1 MPSVAGIV
9 VRTPSERLIPS
20 KPRDLIAQS
29 TLPREACGVVRRT
42 STVIFG
48 HPVETFWCHPAHAV
62 MVDLSGEVS
71 SLGGHRSVADRPG
84 CDRGGWCASSLG
96 RSARRSGSPA
106 RAGPGRSDSTG
117 VELSREN
124 NRGPAEDL
132 GVVLEPEDRGLEV
145 RDLGE
150 FLARGTLVLS
160 AVDLG
165 LHDPAAHRLLA
176 EVLPTCNGLGR
187 RGQPGV
193 PQASAP
199 APEARTAA

>member
-1 MPSVAGIV
+1 MVTVASLIVRAATGAGGARPVSVG
-9 VRTPSERLIPS
+9 
-20 KPRDLIAQS
+20 PRGDLAALLAQD
-29 TLPREACGVVRRT
+29 P
-42 STVIFG
+42 
-48 HPVETFWCHPAHAV
+48 
-62 MVDLSGEVS
+62 
-71 SLGGHRSVADRPG
+71 ADRIRP
-84 CDRGGWCASSLG
+84 
-96 RSARRSGSPA
+96 
-106 RAGPGRSDSTG
+106 
-117 VELSREN
+117 EN